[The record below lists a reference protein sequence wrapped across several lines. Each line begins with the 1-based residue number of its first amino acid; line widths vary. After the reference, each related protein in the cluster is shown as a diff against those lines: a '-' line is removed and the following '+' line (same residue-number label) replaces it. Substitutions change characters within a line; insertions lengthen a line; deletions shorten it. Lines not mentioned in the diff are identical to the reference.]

1 MRIRGI
7 APIVVGIA
15 AAAAFHQLGNY
26 LAGIALRSQTASRSD
41 LSEEEARRVRMGLGI
56 NLGEECRVTH
66 VGYQHALDTYLYCKL
81 VAPANSPSLQALVND
96 AEHRT
101 VREEWMYVPPVFCT
115 KRPFDWFY
123 LEENEVQY
131 SLNMELMHEIVIG
144 KERQDGQVDVLVFAA
159 PAQKLKDQT
168 ALLIAQ
174 ERADAQ

>member
-15 AAAAFHQLGNY
+15 AAAAFHQFGNY

-96 AEHRT
+96 GEHHT
-101 VREEWMYVPPVFCT
+101 VRGERMYVPLVFCT
-115 KRPFDWFY
+115 KGTFDWFY
-123 LEENEVQY
+123 LKEGDVQY
-131 SLNMELMHEIVIG
+131 SLNMGPMHRIAIG
-144 KERQDGQVDVLVFAA
+144 LERQDGQVEVLVFVA
-159 PAQKLKDQT
+159 PAQDLDDQT
-168 ALLIAQ
+168 ALRIAQ
-174 ERADAQ
+174 E